1 SGMAQVEEMKQLR
14 ISGNRTVAVELTT
27 TARVKPNF
35 LGLLT
40 SGGGG
45 GLNAGMLWF
54 NVISLKTAY
63 NSLQK
68 SNAPEYTLG
77 FAASIFG
84 VIGAAAATLVSARVT
99 QKAVMLR
106 LSSTAPGMA
115 FGNGVIKFWGS
126 NLFARLA
133 GYPAIIF
140 GLFSDGFKAW
150 RQYDNGSSTATWY
163 TASGGLTMAAG
174 SAVMLEGGLAIAGPT
189 VFVPFAG
196 WAAAALVLTG
206 AAIVAG
212 GLYLHA
218 KAHER
223 IHSTIELWAARSIF
237 GNRINDGEIRSDITL
252 DHEKKLPRLP
262 SLHAEIKAWH
272 DEHYGPKLLSAKQA
286 QSLGVTN
293 VDTQWQQDT
302 HWAQPN
308 WPAIKFKYAALSG
321 ATAEFTI
328 LLPGFAIG
336 ASQWSGSLSSL
347 RDDGGM
353 DVFPITPAA
362 YIVRAG
368 LILHFKLTLTHQ
380 NHVSL
385 HLAYSANQGLSEG
398 AEINSNFH
406 LGR

>member
-1 SGMAQVEEMKQLR
+1 

-77 FAASIFG
+77 FASSIFG
-84 VIGAAAATLVSARVT
+84 VIGAATATLVSVRAT

-115 FGNGVIKFWGS
+115 FGNGVVKFLSS

-133 GYPAIIF
+133 GYPAIASGF
-140 GLFSDGFKAW
+140 FSDAFKVH
-150 RQYDNGSSTATWY
+150 RQFDNGDFIAAGYTLAGGLSTAI
-163 TASGGLTMAAG
+163 G
-174 SAVMLEGGLAIAGPT
+174 SVVVLEAGLAIAGPT

-196 WAAAALVLTG
+196 WAAAALVLAG
-206 AAIVAG
+206 AAIIAG

-223 IHSTIELWAARSIF
+223 VHSPIELWAARSIF
-237 GNRINDGEIRSDITL
+237 GNRINDGEIRSEIIL
-252 DHEKKLPRLP
+252 DHDKKLPPFP
-262 SLHAEIKAWH
+262 SLHAELKAWH

-293 VDTQWQQDT
+293 VDTQWNQKT

-308 WPAIKFKYAALSG
+308 WSAIKFKYEDTSG

-336 ASQWSGSLSSL
+336 ASQWSGSSSSL

-362 YIVRAG
+362 YIVGAG

-385 HLAYSANQGLSEG
+385 HLTYSANQGLTEG